1 MTIYTKKGDKGET
14 GLLGDRRLP
23 KTDPI
28 FEVLGGLDQSNALTG
43 QAVSL
48 MDPKGDGP
56 LIELLEGLQRNYL
69 AVGSCLAAEKPEEAE
84 VLTNLPEQIKL
95 LEEKIDEW
103 DEILPP
109 LRNFILPGGAP
120 AAAALHV
127 TRTFVRQTERNFNR
141 LPKET
146 APVLV
151 GQYLNRLS
159 DFYFQAARYYN
170 FTQKQ
175 NEKIWK

>member
-1 MTIYTKKGDKGET
+1 MTIYTKKGDRGET

-28 FEVLGGLDQSNALTG
+28 FEVLGGLDQCNALTG
-43 QAVSL
+43 QAIGL
-48 MDPKGDGP
+48 MDPKADRV
-56 LIELLEGLQRNYL
+56 LIEFLENLQRNFL
-69 AVGSCLAAEKPEEAE
+69 GIGSCIAAEKPDEADI
-84 VLTNLPEQIKL
+84 LTKLPAQIKQ

-109 LRNFILPGGAP
+109 LRNFILPGGAE
-120 AAAALHV
+120 AGAVLHV
-127 TRTFVRQTERNFNR
+127 ARTFVRQAERNFNR

-146 APVLV
+146 APELV

-170 FTQKQ
+170 NKRNVT
-175 NEKIWK
+175 EKIWK